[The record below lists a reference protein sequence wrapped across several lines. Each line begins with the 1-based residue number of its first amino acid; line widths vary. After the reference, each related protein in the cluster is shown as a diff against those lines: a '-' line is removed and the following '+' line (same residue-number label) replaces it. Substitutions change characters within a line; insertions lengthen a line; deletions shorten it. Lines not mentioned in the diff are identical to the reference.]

1 MKVVSR
7 AMLLTIALAAFVAT
21 ASAEEFVRLKN
32 RWTGD
37 YMHIENG
44 RGYVELTKTLR
55 PGGMWSAQWE
65 MVPVEANYFMLKNRW
80 TGDYMHIE
88 NGRGYVEL
96 TKTLRPGG
104 MWSAQ
109 WQTVG
114 P

>member
-1 MKVVSR
+1 MKAFSK
-7 AMLLTIALAAFVAT
+7 AILLAIVFSTFATSAF
-21 ASAEEFVRLKN
+21 AEEFIRLKN

-44 RGYVELTKTLR
+44 RGHVELTKTLR
-55 PGGMWSAQWE
+55 SGGMWSAQWE
-65 MVPVEANYFMLKNRW
+65 MVPVEGNYFMLKNRW

-88 NGRGYVEL
+88 NGTGYVEL
-96 TKTLRPGG
+96 TETLRSGG

-109 WQTVG
+109 WQTVN